1 MQTIPLEDITCKNKS
16 DAENIQRGKYI
27 IPCCCSESE
36 LLMVEQVG
44 PKSLQPDKKCFKLW
58 IFNQNEQTERFCSS
72 LCRVNIL

>member
-36 LLMVEQVG
+36 LLMVEQLG
-44 PKSLQPDKKCFKLW
+44 PKSLQPDKKCFKL
-58 IFNQNEQTERFCSS
+58 
-72 LCRVNIL
+72 